1 MPRVIR
7 TWLLAAVVLVFAGSA
22 LADEAPPP
30 RRPTAT
36 RPATGP
42 SSRPSTLPAVG
53 MAASVA
59 LATGGVWAIRR
70 AGGGRGAR

>member
-1 MPRVIR
+1 MPRSIR
-7 TWLLAAVVLVFAGSA
+7 AWLLAAALLVWAGSA
-22 LADEAPPP
+22 LADEAPSP
-30 RRPTAT
+30 RRPAAT
-36 RPATGP
+36 QPATHP